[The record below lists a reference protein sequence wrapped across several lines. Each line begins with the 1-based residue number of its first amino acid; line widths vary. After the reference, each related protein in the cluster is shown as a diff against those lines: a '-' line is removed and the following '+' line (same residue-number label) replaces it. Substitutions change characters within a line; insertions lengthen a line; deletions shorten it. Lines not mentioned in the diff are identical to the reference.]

1 MATPR
6 TPVSA
11 RSILSQAPM
20 SWTRVD
26 LIDSPSALAVEVSVR
41 YQRSDRTSYLLTS
54 TVEIDPDTYEIV
66 RTAGPQLDPTT
77 AEELCADVQR
87 RIESGVGVRY
97 QDLQLE
103 AA

>member
-1 MATPR
+1 MATPI
-6 TPVSA
+6 SA
-11 RSILSQAPM
+11 RSLLASAPM

-26 LIDSPSALAVEVSVR
+26 LIDAPSALAVLVSVR
-41 YQRSDRTSYLLTS
+41 YQRSDRSSYLLTS

-66 RTAGPQLDPTT
+66 RTAGPQIDPIT

-87 RIESGVGVRY
+87 RVESGVGVRY

-103 AA
+103 AE